1 MSVPHPA
8 LSAVSPATLRQLD
21 GQLTEGRVDD
31 VIVACRDLLHRHP
44 DHAPVLLLLSRALSR
59 GGRHRQARD
68 ATLQAW
74 ATRPRDP
81 AVLFETGRRL
91 RYFNEYEAV
100 ATCYGMPDFTDR
112 APAQALT
119 EAALSLSSIGL
130 NEQALALLEKAI
142 SSTPK
147 LAVAYYMRG
156 NIRSFMGDFEAAD
169 ADYERSLAEDPRL
182 FQAAWMQSG
191 LRTQTPESNHVE
203 RLRRQLQ
210 AATPGGKGE
219 VYLEFALHKELHDL
233 GRHDDAWRH
242 LAAGCRK
249 KRAQL
254 TYRADAARHLFSR
267 LKKVCTARF
276 VSESASPAPMP
287 VPIFVVGMHRS
298 GTTLIE
304 RVLGGHSQVRDAGET
319 YAFAEEMKLATNQ
332 ANSLVLDAALVDAA
346 AGVDY
351 AQVAAGYAARAGW
364 LAQGKAFFTEKL
376 PSNFLH
382 AGFIAKALPDAKII
396 HLARNPMDTAFS
408 NLRTLFSEAA
418 PYSYDQA
425 ELADYIAESHRLM
438 TWWQEVLGDRLL
450 VVDYARLVAD
460 FDTEVRRIA
469 AFCGLPFEPAMLDV
483 GRGGGAVTTAS
494 AVQLRAGLRKDR
506 GAAWLPYAEPLTPL
520 RTALQAQHLLPDWLH
535 RDHVHER

>member
-1 MSVPHPA
+1 MSVPHSA
-8 LSAVSPATLRQLD
+8 FSAVSPTTLRQLD
-21 GQLTEGRVDD
+21 GQLTAGRVDD
-31 VIVACRDLLHRHP
+31 VIATCRDLLRRCP
-44 DHAPVLLLLSRALSR
+44 DHAPLLLLLSRALSR

-81 AVLFETGRRL
+81 SVLFEAGRRL
-91 RYFNEYEAV
+91 RYFNEYEAL
-100 ATCYGMPDFTDR
+100 AACYGMSEFKDH
-112 APAQALT
+112 APAQALA
-119 EAALSLSSIGL
+119 EAALSLTSIGS

-142 SSTPK
+142 TTNPK
-147 LAVAYYMRG
+147 LASAYYMRG

-169 ADYERSLAEDPRL
+169 ADYERSLVEDPRL

-191 LRTQTPESNHVE
+191 LRTQTAESNHVE
-203 RLRRQLQ
+203 RLRRQLKS
-210 AATPGGKGE
+210 ATPGGKGE

-249 KRAQL
+249 KRLQL
-254 TYRADAARHLFSR
+254 TYRADATKHLFSR

-276 VSESASPAPMP
+276 VSETASPAPMP
-287 VPIFVVGMHRS
+287 VPIFIVGMHRS

-304 RVLGGHSQVRDAGET
+304 RVLAGHSQVQDAGET
-319 YAFAEEMKLATNQ
+319 YAFAEEMKLATDQ
-332 ANSLVLDAALVDAA
+332 ANSLVLDATLVDAA
-346 AGVDY
+346 DGVDY
-351 AQVAAGYAARAGW
+351 SAVAEGYAARARW
-364 LAQGKAFFTEKL
+364 LAHGRSFFTEKL
-376 PSNFLH
+376 PSNFLY
-382 AGFIAKALPDAKII
+382 AGFIAKALTDAKIV
-396 HLARNPMDTAFS
+396 HLARDPMDVAFS

-425 ELADYIAESHRLM
+425 ELADYIVESHRLM

-483 GRGGGAVTTAS
+483 GRHGGVVTTAS
-494 AVQLRAGLRKDR
+494 AVQLRDGLRKDR
-506 GAAWLPYAEPLTPL
+506 GAAWLPYADALTPL
-520 RTALQAQHLLPDWLH
+520 RTALQGQPLLLD
-535 RDHVHER
+535 